1 MYLLPITNSMNNS
14 NIADITRD
22 TLKAVI
28 IGGTSS
34 LITKE
39 IVVLRVPTNRDAG
52 TMTFELLIWSGRY
65 DSTVLAMEKDPKD
78 KIIRSIVDRSIS
90 ITYFST

>member
-39 IVVLRVPTNRDAG
+39 IVVLRVPTKRDAG
-52 TMTFELLIWSGRY
+52 TMTVELLIWSGRY

>member
-1 MYLLPITNSMNNS
+1 MNNS

-28 IGGTSS
+28 TGGTAS
-34 LITKE
+34 LIKKE
-39 IVVLRVPTNRDAG
+39 IVALRAPTNRDTG

-65 DSTVLAMEKDPKD
+65 DSTVPAMEKDPNAR
-78 KIIRSIVDRSIS
+78 IIKSTVDRSIL
-90 ITYFST
+90 ITCFST